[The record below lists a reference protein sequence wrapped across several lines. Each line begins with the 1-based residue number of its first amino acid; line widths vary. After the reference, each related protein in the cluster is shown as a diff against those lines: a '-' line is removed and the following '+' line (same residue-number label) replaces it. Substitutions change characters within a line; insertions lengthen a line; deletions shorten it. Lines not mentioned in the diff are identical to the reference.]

1 MGVLRARLLRRIRE
15 ADVHG
20 RFRIYYPTVPDLGE
34 ARLNVHAKLM
44 IVDGRFVRIG
54 SANLNNRSMGLDSE
68 CDLALEESGDGR
80 VEDFAQRLLVDLLGE
95 HLDVAPATVRAE
107 HERTGSLIATIDA
120 LRGRARTLEPL
131 DGAVAPWLESVV
143 PDAAVVDPES
153 PIPAAELQEMV
164 APLAATA
171 PRQWP
176 LLAGAAF
183 LVAVVAAW
191 FWTPLGEALDPQALL
206 ARLEPLRHSA
216 WAPAVVAALF
226 VAGGLLLV
234 PVTLLIVVT
243 AATFGP
249 LLGGLLAM
257 SGALLSAAAGYGIGR
272 ALGRQRVR
280 RWFGSRLNHVGK
292 RLSRHGV
299 LVVAAVRLLPLA
311 PYSVVNVAA
320 GASDVGLRAFLL
332 GTAIGM
338 LPGIVGAAVFAEQL
352 VRTLERPEPWNVV
365 LLVALVAALLFVA
378 RWMERRLTGEP
389 VRRSALAAAFRRFVR
404 TPGTPEPSPRR

>member
-1 MGVLRARLLRRIRE
+1 
-15 ADVHG
+15 
-20 RFRIYYPTVPDLGE
+20 
-34 ARLNVHAKLM
+34 
-44 IVDGRFVRIG
+44 
-54 SANLNNRSMGLDSE
+54 
-68 CDLALEESGDGR
+68 
-80 VEDFAQRLLVDLLGE
+80 
-95 HLDVAPATVRAE
+95 
-107 HERTGSLIATIDA
+107 
-120 LRGRARTLEPL
+120 
-131 DGAVAPWLESVV
+131 
-143 PDAAVVDPES
+143 
-153 PIPAAELQEMV
+153 
-164 APLAATA
+164 
-171 PRQWP
+171 
-176 LLAGAAF
+176 
-183 LVAVVAAW
+183 
-191 FWTPLGEALDPQALL
+191 
-206 ARLEPLRHSA
+206 
-216 WAPAVVAALF
+216 
-226 VAGGLLLV
+226 
-234 PVTLLIVVT
+234 VTLLIVVT

-332 GTAIGM
+332 GTAFGM